1 MLVRKVRNQ
10 NKFGKIILFKTEADL
25 IRKMGLKIEDYVKQ
39 RLIEIAKE
47 RKWKWFFN
55 KEKDSA

>member
-10 NKFGKIILFKTEADL
+10 NKFGKIILSKTEADL

>member
-10 NKFGKIILFKTEADL
+10 NKIGRIKLSATEVAL
-25 IRKMGLKIEDYVKQ
+25 VRKLGIPLEKYAKEALWFIAKQ
-39 RLIEIAKE
+39 R
-47 RKWKWFFN
+47 RWKWFFN